1 MTCEDDVP
9 CGAKLSAFGG
19 LGLRLVRAL
28 WGRMAFSVKKVKM
41 PWILHF
47 LSEVAKSEL
56 YTYGPCAHGCP
67 QCFVLSL
74 VSFSHHF

>member
-28 WGRMAFSVKKVKM
+28 GRMAFSVKKVKM
-41 PWILHF
+41 PWDF
-47 LSEVAKSEL
+47 ALS
-56 YTYGPCAHGCP
+56 
-67 QCFVLSL
+67 F
-74 VSFSHHF
+74 